1 MHTELSGELTAVG
14 LRPLVDFLSD
24 LKKTGRLLVRDTQ
37 WTGTIG
43 LLDGRIVGANFADEE
58 GLTALDAIF
67 VALQHGS
74 FEFNSTAEC
83 EHNVLVPPLGL
94 TEHLDKLD
102 AEVRQL
108 ADLVNSLSAV
118 PDHIE
123 PIPDGEITLTR
134 SSLALLLAVDGR
146 RTVADHARE
155 RGLLA
160 TLRQLSELIRLGL
173 VGMHS
178 PPSEVDMPPA
188 PVREPVTPSFRAR
201 ANSNLVRTD
210 GAALASPKV
219 NFFRRA

>member
-1 MHTELSGELTAVG
+1 
-14 LRPLVDFLSD
+14 
-24 LKKTGRLLVRDTQ
+24 
-37 WTGTIG
+37 

-94 TEHLDKLD
+94 TEHLNKLD
-102 AEVRQL
+102 SEVELL
-108 ADLVNSLSAV
+108 ADLVTSLSAV
-118 PDHIE
+118 PGHVE
-123 PIPDGEITLTR
+123 SIPDGEITLTR
-134 SSLALLLAVDGR
+134 SSLALLLALDGR
-146 RTVADHARE
+146 RSVADHARE

-173 VGMHS
+173 VGMQT
-178 PPSEVDMPPA
+178 PRPEIDVPPA
-188 PVREPVTPSFRAR
+188 PVREPLTPSFRAR
-201 ANSNLVRTD
+201 ASSNVVRTD